1 MLIYTYTSYIL
12 PHFSHFSHFPFFS
25 HVPRSLFVPCPL
37 IPDPSAAKSNEELAQ
52 HVADLAAQVSVLEEE
67 RDVARQNEEELFET
81 AMDAEDEIERLNQGY
96 VWVTQELNDKRDEIN
111 DLEDQI
117 QEWNAAAE
125 LARDDESSRISET
138 LCSIH
143 DQVTFKEIQRERRR
157 AREKGIEAVRSPPI
171 NERARPYQE

>member
-1 MLIYTYTSYIL
+1 M
-12 PHFSHFSHFPFFS
+12 
-25 HVPRSLFVPCPL
+25 
-37 IPDPSAAKSNEELAQ
+37 
-52 HVADLAAQVSVLEEE
+52 ADLAAQVSVLEEE

-96 VWVTQELNDKRDEIN
+96 VWVTQELNEKRDEIN

-125 LARDDESSRISET
+125 LARDDENSRISET

-143 DQVTFKEIQRERRR
+143 DQVTFAIERERDVEQE
-157 AREKGIEAVRSPPI
+157 RERHRNVYAICRTHQG
-171 NERARPYQE
+171 ARPYQI